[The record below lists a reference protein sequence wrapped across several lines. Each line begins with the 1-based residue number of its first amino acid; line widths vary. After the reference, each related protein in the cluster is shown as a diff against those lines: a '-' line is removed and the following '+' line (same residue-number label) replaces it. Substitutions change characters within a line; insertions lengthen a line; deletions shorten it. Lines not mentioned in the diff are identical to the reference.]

1 MSGKV
6 PHAAFCEEYDEDA
19 HVILPDTRQ
28 VANLTSKRSKPVLRS
43 PAAPLVDVASDSGYS
58 SRTAATVNSTQS
70 GPSGRKS
77 PVPLKL
83 DTTLVKRADLGRVRS
98 KSSREQSKPRIVRP
112 PREDKMQVGAYP
124 NGVSHAPAHAQ
135 RSPSRPRRRET
146 SQMRHYPG
154 TCWECDQGLYHAS
167 STPVDSRPSMDY
179 PYYMSQPPSSAHDY
193 PPPPSPR
200 GDPRYAPNPVQD
212 IHVSRSSRPSARGG
226 GPIYHPNNRPVSF
239 HGMLP
244 GMGQMVYQ
252 PSSMSRYEH
261 GPPPS
266 SSAYAYNPSS
276 YAPSHYSQQ
285 SPYYSGMSDYGAPS
299 EHRQERSVSS
309 TRDGRGRR
317 PSVYGAPVVDY
328 DSASAAFDDDEPL
341 DAAPPAPPPPPR
353 EPRPRLPSHSSHD
366 RDEDY
371 YRRPPLK
378 HKNTPQIIQKRPE
391 PRKNV
396 SAPSVT
402 SDRHSARSFDMA
414 DMKDALPDGYGYRRS
429 SRETVVPAR
438 SRSYRRPTAYHES
451 ARPSRIAVE
460 NSRRRQ
466 PTIYDFPDDDDED
479 DDEDEEEDDEMDEK
493 HREAEEYQATRTAK
507 PPVPPAPP
515 VPLTA
520 DALFK
525 AKSSQR
531 AESDSGSQKSR
542 SSRGSD
548 ARTQSGSNAGSK
560 PEEDNNIVMTLNGVT
575 MSFPQD
581 GGKKISVRTGET
593 GAVELNIEG
602 KQRPKKYLTNGSE
615 YTGSV
620 AHSRRELE
628 DARRVREIEDS
639 RRVREIEDARRV
651 REIEDAR
658 RVRSDRKSDRASRR
672 SSRSTY
678 GGRY

>member
-28 VANLTSKRSKPVLRS
+28 VANLTSKRSKPALRS
-43 PAAPLVDVASDSGYS
+43 SAAPLVDVASDSGYS

-77 PVPLKL
+77 PGPLKL
-83 DTTLVKRADLGRVRS
+83 DTTLVKRADFDRVRS
-98 KSSREQSKPRIVRP
+98 KSTKEQSKPRIVRP

-124 NGVSHAPAHAQ
+124 NGVSHAAAAHAQ

-146 SQMRHYPG
+146 SQIRHYPG
-154 TCWECDQGLYHAS
+154 TCWECDQGLYHAAS
-167 STPVDSRPSMDY
+167 STPVDSRPPMDY

-226 GPIYHPNNRPVSF
+226 GGPIYHPNNRPVSF

-244 GMGQMVYQ
+244 GMAQMVYQ

-261 GPPPS
+261 GPPLS
-266 SSAYAYNPSS
+266 SSAYAHTPSS

-285 SPYYSGMSDYGAPS
+285 SAYFSGMSDYGAPS

-328 DSASAAFDDDEPL
+328 DATSATFDDDEPL

-371 YRRPPLK
+371 YHRPPLK
-378 HKNTPQIIQKRPE
+378 HKNTPHIIQKRPE
-391 PRKNV
+391 PRKGV

-402 SDRHSARSFDMA
+402 SDRQSARSFDMA

-451 ARPSRIAVE
+451 SRPSRIAVE
-460 NSRRRQ
+460 NSRRRR
-466 PTIYDFPDDDDED
+466 PTLYDFPDDDDD
-479 DDEDEEEDDEMDEK
+479 DDDDEEEDDEMDEK

-507 PPVPPAPP
+507 APVPPAPP

-581 GGKKISVRTGET
+581 GGKRISVRTGET

-602 KQRPKKYLTNGSE
+602 KQRPKKYLTNGSD
-615 YTGSV
+615 YTGS
-620 AHSRRELE
+620 
-628 DARRVREIEDS
+628 
-639 RRVREIEDARRV
+639 
-651 REIEDAR
+651 IEDAR

>member
-28 VANLTSKRSKPVLRS
+28 VANLTSKRSKPALRS

-83 DTTLVKRADLGRVRS
+83 DTTLVKRADLVRVRS
-98 KSSREQSKPRIVRP
+98 KSTREQSKPRIVRP

-154 TCWECDQGLYHAS
+154 TCWECDQGLYHASS

-226 GPIYHPNNRPVSF
+226 GPIYHPNNRPMSF

-252 PSSMSRYEH
+252 PSGMSRYEH

-328 DSASAAFDDDEPL
+328 DSPSAAFDDDEPL

-378 HKNTPQIIQKRPE
+378 HKNTPHIIQKRPE
-391 PRKNV
+391 PRKGV

-402 SDRHSARSFDMA
+402 SGHSARSFDMA

-438 SRSYRRPTAYHES
+438 SRSYRRPTAYHDS

-460 NSRRRQ
+460 NSRRL
-466 PTIYDFPDDDDED
+466 
-479 DDEDEEEDDEMDEK
+479 K
-493 HREAEEYQATRTAK
+493 A
-507 PPVPPAPP
+507 PVPPAPP

-620 AHSRRELE
+620 AHSRREIE

-639 RRVREIEDARRV
+639 RRV